1 MTWPP
6 RQPRRD
12 EIEEDERASYEVV
25 IERAR
30 RMGIGDPE
38 ADAGYYG
45 RLMLSPAMGNQLSEM
60 GRIVRSRGDR
70 GDTYSHADREFVDQ
84 VLSVDFGTNVVQL
97 MHLPDALATGVRL
110 EAIEALQAGRTED
123 LSEDEAQLAD
133 FIRRVVA
140 GRVDAGAWEAMEARM
155 GERGVLEYTIFI
167 LFLQLTMR
175 LMQAVGMPD
184 PPSSEIEAMIDA
196 FRSGARE
203 RPDFRERIT

>member
-6 RQPRRD
+6 RQPGPD
-12 EIEEDERASYEVV
+12 EIEDDERASYEVV

-30 RMGIGDPE
+30 RMGIGDPG

-45 RLMLSPAMGNQLSEM
+45 RLMLSPRMGNQLSEM
-60 GRIVRSRGDR
+60 GRIVRSRGER

-123 LSEDEAQLAD
+123 LTEDEAQLAD
-133 FIRRVVA
+133 FIRRVVD

-184 PPSSEIEAMIDA
+184 PPRSEIEAMIEG
-196 FRSGARE
+196 FRAGTRAT
-203 RPDFRERIT
+203 PDFRERIT